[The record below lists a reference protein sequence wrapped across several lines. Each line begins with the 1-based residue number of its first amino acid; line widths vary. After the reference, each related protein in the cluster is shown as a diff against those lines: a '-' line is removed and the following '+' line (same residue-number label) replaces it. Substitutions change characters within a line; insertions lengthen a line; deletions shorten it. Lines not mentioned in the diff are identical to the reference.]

1 MTALDPQL
9 QLIVDEMKPMLDA
22 LAGMRVLLREGRAK
36 AGDLLALVQK
46 HEAMI
51 RQGRAAILAER
62 GEPYAALLNPLI
74 DQVVQARRDIEEHR
88 Q

>member
-1 MTALDPQL
+1 VTVLDPQL

-22 LAGMRVLLREGRAK
+22 LAGMRVLLHEGRAK
-36 AGDLLALVQK
+36 ASDLLVLVKK

-62 GEPYAALLNPLI
+62 GEPFAALLDPLI
-74 DQVVQARRDIEEHR
+74 EQVVQARRDVEEHL